1 MARKN
6 PTVETS
12 VRATRIV
19 VENGRAAGAEILR
32 QGSARPETVRA
43 RREVIVSAGAINSPK
58 LLLLSGIGPA
68 DELKARGVRLCHG
81 LRFSSVENTSMAVTA
96 RRPKG
101 VRVSMGLAQTGEAS
115 SCPAGQETTRK
126 RRRVLIAPARFS
138 ARSPAPGPRNVA
150 HFPL

>member
-6 PTVETS
+6 LTVETS

-19 VENGRAAGAEILR
+19 VENGRGAGAEILR
-32 QGSARPETVRA
+32 PGSARPETVRA

-68 DELKARGVRLCHG
+68 DKLKAHGVRLYHG

-96 RRPKG
+96 IRPK
-101 VRVSMGLAQTGEAS
+101 RLRAFMGLDG
-115 SCPAGQETTRK
+115 SCPPGQEMT
-126 RRRVLIAPARFS
+126 ARDGAEF
-138 ARSPAPGPRNVA
+138 
-150 HFPL
+150 